1 MIKINYK
8 EPEPSETP
16 DDIAQYNIKMADKY
30 KKADYLEISCISWL
44 KIDSKR
50 DYQDLEQ
57 LLRYLKTDSH
67 IIAQPVSN
75 IHPGLEINYPNG
87 NILTEPLE
95 FVAKIS
101 CRPLEDSLKELLE
114 HHSTYEEN
122 FECLKKTGCFMA
134 LKKDELDKK
143 EEELVSNTKGV
154 NEVKQVLEC
163 KLKLD
168 FTFFKPMESIN
179 YIIEDLAN
187 KYGTKPEKIACGE
200 INGNKVWALM
210 LGGEIASPIGWMEK
224 KISFDM
230 DKSNTRSETESEL
243 DTVTH
248 GSEINSVDYELIDFK
263 NIKIDKA

>member
-8 EPEPSETP
+8 EPELLETP
-16 DDIAQYNIKMADKY
+16 DDIAQYNIRMADKY

-57 LLRYLKTDSH
+57 LLRYLKADSH

-75 IHPGLEINYPNG
+75 IPPGLEINYPNG
-87 NILTEPLE
+87 NVITEPLE
-95 FVAKIS
+95 YVAKIS
-101 CRPLEDSLKELLE
+101 CRPFEDSLKELLE
-114 HHSTYEEN
+114 YHSTYEEN

-134 LKKDELDKK
+134 LKKNELDKN

-154 NEVKQVLEC
+154 DEVKKVLEC

-179 YIIEDLAN
+179 FIIEDLAN
-187 KYGTKPEKIACGE
+187 KYGTVPEKIACGE

-210 LGGEIASPIGWMEK
+210 LGGEIVSPIGWMEK
-224 KISFDM
+224 KIII
-230 DKSNTRSETESEL
+230 DKPKVELEAGMNSEL
-243 DTVTH
+243 DVVTH
-248 GSEINSVDYELIDFK
+248 GYQIDSTDYELIDFRK
-263 NIKIDKA
+263 IKIERS